1 MKKSILLSGVL
12 LLLFSC
18 EKKEKTKDEAEIQ
31 NQELLSQTDLRQNP
45 IKKLIFKNSEDFK
58 DSEELDL
65 QLLSKVASNLQI
77 KSSAIKTNQSSSIS
91 YDDKTVFFV
100 LTIVEKSKKL
110 QKSDEEDL
118 GDYFERKYVFAD
130 RESGDIIAEES
141 DDNLSYYNNESIRF
155 SKSHVLKDLVDL
167 NEKTRAVAFYTEAT
181 ASSRIVLYSEQ
192 KFTLLTLAD
201 KKIRKVLYDYP
212 IRQTNGDSNGSG
224 TFQIETLETGM
235 SFSDAKTNGF
245 FDLMISKNF
254 SFEEAVEGDSENGIE
269 EKSDLKTKKELEKL
283 KFNGKQYVFHRD
295 DRHRFLE

>member
-1 MKKSILLSGVL
+1 MKKCILLSGIL
-12 LLLFSC
+12 LFLFSC
-18 EKKEKTKDEAEIQ
+18 GKNEKTKNEAESQ
-31 NQELLSQTDLRQNP
+31 NPELLSQTDLKQNAV
-45 IKKLIFKNSEDFK
+45 KKLVFKNPEDFK

-110 QKSDEEDL
+110 QKPDEEDL

-155 SKSHVLKDLVDL
+155 SKSHILKDLVDL